1 MVKDERY
8 FDKFDR
14 AMKDYFD
21 GIVTFDLDE
30 LLNQVHKL
38 PKDWFDLELLE
49 KHLTPEQREELKK
62 PGRWKN

>member
-21 GIVTFDLDE
+21 GIATLIWM
-30 LLNQVHKL
+30 NC
-38 PKDWFDLELLE
+38 
-49 KHLTPEQREELKK
+49 
-62 PGRWKN
+62 